1 MTAGDKL
8 GPYEILGLIGKGG
21 STPQPLFPM
30 SAFPGL
36 RVCQFLL

>member
-21 STPQPLFPM
+21 GTLD
-30 SAFPGL
+30 ANG
-36 RVCQFLL
+36 RI